1 VVCSGISL
9 FRKIKYGDVVYK
21 LIIDVYRVFSKEQ
34 RKKLLWLQLFIIMTA
49 FSEIIS
55 LVAIAPFM
63 ALVSDL
69 TLIDTHTFFSKL
81 YQLTGFVDRQDFVF
95 FVGFCVLMILIISS
109 IISMLTIWRLSLFAQ
124 YVGADIADTLF
135 RFYLRQSWLYHT
147 SVSSSYLTKQ
157 LATEVNRVTGSVIS
171 PLMQLAARSTISLL
185 LIIAIIAY
193 NPYIAM
199 IGVSLFALCYIIL
212 FKVVRARLVR
222 NGRVVSDMSALR
234 YRMMSEGFG
243 GIKDVLLLNKQNY
256 FEEKFRDAGHKY
268 AYSQGTNLALSQ
280 VPRYFMELLAFGA
293 LLTLVLYLIRAYDGG
308 ISEIFPI
315 LAVYAVA
322 GLKLLPS
329 FQQIYA
335 HLAQIKGNI
344 SAFDEIKSDLLSS
357 RLHDFQSDESDESD
371 ESDGSHSEI
380 KFENVISLRNISFT
394 YPGRDKPAIN
404 DLNINIK
411 RNQIVGI
418 VGFSGSGKST
428 LIDLILGLIVADKG
442 SFYVD
447 NVKITNKNN
456 SYWRKLVGLVPQKIF
471 ISDSTIYENI
481 AFGLPDHLIDNDQLL
496 EAIDK
501 AHLNEFVESSPLG
514 LKTQVGE
521 DGAQL
526 SGGQRQRI
534 GIARALYHR
543 AEVLIFD
550 EATSALDNVTE
561 RMVMQAVHEFSGH
574 KTIIMIAHRLST
586 VQKCDVI
593 YFMSKGRILDQ
604 GTYDELLSHN
614 KDFRKMALS
623 E

>member
-1 VVCSGISL
+1 M
-9 FRKIKYGDVVYK
+9 YK
-21 LIIDVYRVFSKEQ
+21 LIVDVYGVFSKEQ
-34 RKKLLWLQLFIIMTA
+34 RKKLLWLQLFTLMTA
-49 FSEIIS
+49 FSEIVS
-55 LVAIAPFM
+55 LVSIAPFM
-63 ALVSDL
+63 ALISDL
-69 TLIDTHTFFSKL
+69 TLIDTHPFFSKL
-81 YQLTGFVDRQDFVF
+81 FQLTGFVDRQDFVF
-95 FVGFCVLMILIISS
+95 FVGFCVLMILIASS
-109 IISMLTIWRLSLFAQ
+109 IISMITIWRLSLFAQ
-124 YVGADIADTLF
+124 YVGAEIADTLF
-135 RFYLRQSWLYHT
+135 SFYLRQSWLYHA
-147 SVSSSYLTKQ
+147 SVSSSFLTKQ
-157 LATEVNRVTGSVIS
+157 LATEVNRVTGSVIN
-171 PLMQLAARSTISLL
+171 PLMQLAARSTIALFMV
-185 LIIAIIAY
+185 IAIIVY
-193 NPYIAM
+193 NPYIAL
-199 IGVSLFALCYIIL
+199 IGVSLFALCYITL

-243 GIKDVLLLNKQNY
+243 GIKDVLLLNRQSY
-256 FEEKFRDAGHKY
+256 FEEKFRDAGRKY

-315 LAVYAVA
+315 LAIYAVA

-344 SAFDEIKSDLLSS
+344 SAFDAIKSDLLSS
-357 RLHDFQSDESDESD
+357 RSCNFNSDELDEKQSQ
-371 ESDGSHSEI
+371 I
-380 KFENVISLRNISFT
+380 KFENEISLRNISFT
-394 YPGRDKPAIN
+394 YPGKDKPAIN
-404 DLNINIK
+404 NLNINIK

-428 LIDLILGLIVADKG
+428 LIDLILGLIEADKG
-442 SFYVD
+442 GFYVD
-447 NVKITNKNN
+447 DVKITNKNN

-481 AFGLPDHLIDNDQLL
+481 AFGLPDNLIDNTQLL
-496 EAIDK
+496 EAVDK
-501 AHLNEFVESSPLG
+501 AHLSELVEKSPLG

-593 YFMSKGRILDQ
+593 YFMDEGRILDH
-604 GTYDELLSHN
+604 GTYDELLTRN